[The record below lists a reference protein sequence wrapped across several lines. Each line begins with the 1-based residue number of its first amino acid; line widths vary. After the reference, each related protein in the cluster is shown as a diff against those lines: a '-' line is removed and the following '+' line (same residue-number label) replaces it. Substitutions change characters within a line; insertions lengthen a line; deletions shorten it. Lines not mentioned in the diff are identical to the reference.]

1 MGIMRGVTILA
12 VGIIIGMSIVHCIRM
27 SDKPKTLPFR
37 PVSVEQFEREQP
49 AVLQK
54 YGKLIV
60 D

>member
-1 MGIMRGVTILA
+1 MGIMRGVTILS
-12 VGIIIGMSIVHCIRM
+12 VGIIIGMSIVHCIRVNA
-27 SDKPKTLPFR
+27 KPKTLPFR
-37 PVSVEQFEREQP
+37 PVTVEQFERDQP

>member
-1 MGIMRGVTILA
+1 MGIMRGVTILSI
-12 VGIIIGMSIVHCIRM
+12 GIIIGMSVVHFIRM
-27 SDKPKTLPFR
+27 KDKPKPLPFR
-37 PVSVEQFEREQP
+37 PVTVEQFEREQP

>member
-1 MGIMRGVTILA
+1 MGPMRRITTLA
-12 VGIIIGMSIVHCIRM
+12 VGIIIGMTIVATIKLGN
-27 SDKPKTLPFR
+27 KPTPSHFR

>member
-1 MGIMRGVTILA
+1 MKNLTTLTI
-12 VGIIIGMSIVHCIRM
+12 GIIIGMSVVHSIRLN
-27 SDKPKTLPFR
+27 DKPKPEYFR

-49 AVLQK
+49 PVLQK

>member
-1 MGIMRGVTILA
+1 MKNITILA
-12 VGIIIGMSIVHCIRM
+12 IGIIIGMTIVHSIRL
-27 SDKPKTLPFR
+27 SEKPKEEYFR

-49 AVLQK
+49 PVLQK

>member
-1 MGIMRGVTILA
+1 MGPMRRINHISI
-12 VGIIIGMSIVHCIRM
+12 GIIIGMSIAYCIRM
-27 SDKPKTLPFR
+27 KDRPKPRPFR

-49 AVLQK
+49 PVLQK